1 MIRVTVFGIV
11 VTVLGLELKQVKN
24 EYAGLLSLTGC
35 VIIFS
40 SICLSLSDI
49 INDFLKLLEGLGIQ
63 SGYLNSIIKMLVTAY
78 LAEFACGICKD
89 AGFSALASQI
99 EIFAKLYMLTISMPI
114 VMALLD
120 AVNGLWS

>member
-1 MIRVTVFGIV
+1 MIRVAVFGIV